1 MKKVFTLIFVSA
13 VFAVACATTSS
24 TPDKDCVVTHED
36 VCYATKA
43 PACEAAGCPD
53 SCVITNHTPG
63 RVHCVEE

>member
-1 MKKVFTLIFVSA
+1 MKKILSFAFLSVAFVA
-13 VFAVACATTSS
+13 ACATTGN
-24 TPDKDCVVTHED
+24 TPSEDCKITHD
-36 VCYATKA
+36 DTCYATKG